1 MLVTERRKKSLR
13 EKGWIFHSAEGK
25 MFLHYRVYGDFLK
38 TSCMQKA
45 GLPLPCLIQSGRQY
59 RAASFAVPPEVSHK
73 FNSYLPSSCTPTTL
87 VKQGQRRGR
96 LGCPYQR
103 GSSHACCSPHFC
115 SASPGCFLHASSQ
128 CRGWVLP
135 GAPPTWQSE
144 KEMTRGALGY
154 HTPNT
159 SPWIALR
166 SAPTAPGTTREAKV
180 PAEACGL
187 QQLSCVA
194 SMRFELQMERQL
206 IDDGRPKKGIF
217 LFL

>member
-96 LGCPYQR
+96 LDTLPARLLSRLLLSSLLLCQPRLFPSRQLPVPRMGAAGGTSNLAVRKRNDTRSTWLSHSQHLAVDRAPQR
-103 GSSHACCSPHFC
+103 SYCTRNHPGSQGA
-115 SASPGCFLHASSQ
+115 
-128 CRGWVLP
+128 CRGVWFTAAFLRGFDAFRIAN
-135 GAPPTWQSE
+135 GA
-144 KEMTRGALGY
+144 
-154 HTPNT
+154 
-159 SPWIALR
+159 
-166 SAPTAPGTTREAKV
+166 TAY
-180 PAEACGL
+180 
-187 QQLSCVA
+187 
-194 SMRFELQMERQL
+194 
-206 IDDGRPKKGIF
+206 
-217 LFL
+217 